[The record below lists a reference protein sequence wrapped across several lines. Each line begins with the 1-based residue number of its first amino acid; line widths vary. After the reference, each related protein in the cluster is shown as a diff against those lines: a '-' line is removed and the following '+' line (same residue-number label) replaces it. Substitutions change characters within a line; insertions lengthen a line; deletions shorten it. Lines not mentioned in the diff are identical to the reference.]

1 VRLIFI
7 VATAVFAGCTAAPPP
22 RQASEI
28 DPTEES
34 WYGETVKKLEEMNR
48 QAQSSYQRGEADQAA
63 AVITA
68 AEPWAKRLVSVP
80 RPTLAA
86 LEAASDRDDLYG
98 RMLLA
103 NRNYG
108 WARIL
113 FQTNLARWKSWRPQ
127 TPETARRLKLTE
139 ARIAECDRR
148 LAE

>member
-1 VRLIFI
+1 MRLVFI
-7 VATAVFAGCTAAPPP
+7 LATAVLAGCTAAPPP
-22 RQASEI
+22 QQAAKI
-28 DPTEES
+28 DPTQEP

-48 QAQSSYQRGEADQAA
+48 QAQSLYQKGKADETAA
-63 AVITA
+63 IVTA
-68 AEPWAKRLVSVP
+68 AEPWVKRLVSVP

-127 TPETARRLKLTE
+127 TPETARRLKLAE
-139 ARIAECDRR
+139 AAIAECDRR

>member
-1 VRLIFI
+1 VRLILI
-7 VATAVFAGCTAAPPP
+7 GTAAIFAGCTSAPP
-22 RQASEI
+22 ATEAAKI
-28 DPTEES
+28 DPTEEA
-34 WYGETVKKLEEMNR
+34 WYAETVQKLEEMNR
-48 QAQSSYQRGEADQAA
+48 QAQALLAHGKGDEAA
-63 AVITA
+63 AIVTA
-68 AEPWAKRLVSVP
+68 AEPLLKRVVSVP
-80 RPTLAA
+80 RPTLRA

-113 FQTNLARWKSWRPQ
+113 FQTNLARWRSWRPQ

-139 ARIAECDRR
+139 AAIAECDRR

>member
-1 VRLIFI
+1 M
-7 VATAVFAGCTAAPPP
+7 
-22 RQASEI
+22 
-28 DPTEES
+28 
-34 WYGETVKKLEEMNR
+34 KKLEEMNR

-68 AEPWAKRLVSVP
+68 AEPWAKRVVSVP

-86 LEAASDRDDLYG
+86 VEAASDRDDLYG

-113 FQTNLARWKSWRPQ
+113 FQTNRARWKSWRPQ
-127 TPETARRLKLTE
+127 TPETARRLRVTE
-139 ARIAECDRR
+139 AAIAECDRR